1 MKIAQL
7 SGSIRSNVGKK
18 DAAQT
23 RKNGQV
29 PCVLYGSGEQTH
41 FSVKVID
48 IERLIYSP
56 EVFQFELDIEGKKAM
71 AVVRELQQHPVK
83 GTIQHV
89 DFLQLEDNKPV
100 KVALPVRITGSARGV
115 MSGGKLMQAYRN
127 LNVVG
132 LPGVI
137 PDAITLDVTKLKIG
151 QSIRVNQVN
160 IEGVKILD
168 PHSSVVVSVRMARG
182 AVKPADDDDDEEE
195 EVSDEAATEVEAT
208 EE

>member
-7 SGSIRSNVGKK
+7 SGSTRANVGKK
-18 DAAQT
+18 DAALT
-23 RKNGQV
+23 RNSGKV

-48 IERLIYSP
+48 IEKLIYSP
-56 EVFQFELDIEGKKAM
+56 EVFQFEIDIEGKKTM

-100 KVALPVRITGSARGV
+100 KVALPVRLTGSARGV

-132 LPGVI
+132 LPAAI
-137 PDAITLDVTKLKIG
+137 PDAITLDISDLKIG
-151 QSIRVNQVN
+151 NSIRVGQVQ
-160 IEGVKILD
+160 IPGLTILD
-168 PHSSVVVSVRMARG
+168 PINSVVVSVRMARG
-182 AVKPADDDDDEEE
+182 AVKPADEDDE
-195 EVSDEAATEVEAT
+195 VSAEVEA
-208 EE
+208 ESAE

>member
-7 SGSIRSNVGKK
+7 SGSSRANVGKK
-18 DAAQT
+18 DAKLT
-23 RKNGQV
+23 RNSGQV

-41 FSVKVID
+41 FSVKIID

-56 EVFQFELDIEGKKAM
+56 EVYQFELNIDGKISK

-83 GTIQHV
+83 GNSQHV
-89 DFLQLEDNKPV
+89 DFLQLEDNRPV
-100 KVALPVRITGSARGV
+100 KVALPIRITGSAKGV

-127 LNVVG
+127 LRVVG

-137 PDAITLDVTKLKIG
+137 PDAITLDVTNLKIG
-151 QSIRVNQVN
+151 RSIRVGQV
-160 IEGVKILD
+160 EVPGVTILD

-182 AVKPADDDDDEEE
+182 AVKPADDDDDEVSE
-195 EVSDEAATEVEAT
+195 EVTNETEST

>member
-7 SGSIRSNVGKK
+7 SGSSRANVGKK
-18 DAAQT
+18 DAKLT
-23 RKNGQV
+23 RNSGQV

-41 FSVKVID
+41 FSVKIID

-56 EVFQFELDIEGKKAM
+56 EVYQFELNIDGKISK

-83 GTIQHV
+83 GNIQHV
-89 DFLQLEDNKPV
+89 DFLQLEDNRPV
-100 KVALPVRITGSARGV
+100 KVALPIRITGSAKGV

-127 LNVVG
+127 LRVVG
-132 LPGVI
+132 LPSVI
-137 PDAITLDVTKLKIG
+137 PDAITLDVTNLKIG
-151 QSIRVNQVN
+151 RSIRVGQV
-160 IEGVKILD
+160 EVPGVTILD

-182 AVKPADDDDDEEE
+182 AVKPADDDDDEEVSE
-195 EVSDEAATEVEAT
+195 EVTNETEST

>member
-7 SGSIRSNVGKK
+7 SGSARTNVGKK
-18 DAAQT
+18 DAKLT
-23 RKNGQV
+23 RNSGQV

-41 FSVKVID
+41 FSVKIID

-56 EVFQFELDIEGKKAM
+56 EVFQFELNIDGKKAM

-83 GTIQHV
+83 GNIQHV
-89 DFLQLEDNKPV
+89 DFLQLEDNRPV
-100 KVALPVRITGSARGV
+100 KVALPVRITGSAKGV
-115 MSGGKLMQAYRN
+115 ISGGKLMQAYRN
-127 LNVVG
+127 LNVIG

-137 PDAITLDVTKLKIG
+137 PDAITLDVTSLKIG
-151 QSIRVNQVN
+151 RSIRVGQVN
-160 IEGVKILD
+160 IEGVTILD

-182 AVKPADDDDDEEE
+182 AVKPADDDDDDE
-195 EVSDEAATEVEAT
+195 EVSEEVTDEAEST